1 MEVNSL
7 KKIAILLIVC
17 VATVMSGCD
26 SDVRLL
32 DTVPADAAAVVA
44 VNAVRLN
51 EELDGVRNGGKLTAD
66 ETLRSPAC
74 QQYRPCKEADKDHV
88 DVDGG

>member
-1 MEVNSL
+1 MMEVNSL

-32 DTVPADAAAVVA
+32 DTVPV
-44 VNAVRLN
+44 
-51 EELDGVRNGGKLTAD
+51 E
-66 ETLRSPAC
+66 
-74 QQYRPCKEADKDHV
+74 
-88 DVDGG
+88 

>member
-1 MEVNSL
+1 MMEVNSL

-51 EELDGVRNGGKLTAD
+51 EDLDGVRNGGKLTAD
-66 ETLRSPAC
+66 ETLDRLLVNSTDRAKK
-74 QQYRPCKEADKDHV
+74 QIKRQ
-88 DVDGG
+88 